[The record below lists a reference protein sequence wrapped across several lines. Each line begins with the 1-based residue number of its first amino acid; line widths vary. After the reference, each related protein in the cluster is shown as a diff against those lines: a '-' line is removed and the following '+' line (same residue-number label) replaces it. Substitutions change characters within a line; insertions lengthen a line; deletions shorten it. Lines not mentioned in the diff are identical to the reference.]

1 MGNNL
6 FLSTTTTTQDGVSA
20 TFSSFSFNA
29 GNYRNAYSGVYNSKP
44 PTRCVVKI
52 SKSGKIA
59 SMAKKRRGSKRI
71 AADDK
76 NAKYATTTSVVPPSY
91 SASADKNVMARQ
103 IADLI
108 LSQPEN
114 SHNDITEIVTSVTQ
128 SLDPTTQMMFD
139 DAVVSNLARKCSLE
153 FNKRKDGS
161 SDSVKR
167 PLQFNIPVL
176 LKIQYKHPFLSANNN
191 DMICVEPFIT
201 GKYHRFVSNNGTL
214 LFQGTLGA
222 FCHFSFHH
230 SNGNF
235 IIVDIQGVRK
245 ETLYELT
252 DPAIHT
258 AGKGGLFGELD
269 LGDVGIDAFFL
280 THECNGL
287 CRDLP
292 RPDAHVNSRSTSR
305 VNMKEKI
312 MMKNGNFDPT
322 KKRQTHRKT
331 RASKP

>member
-1 MGNNL
+1 MGNSL
-6 FLSTTTTTQDGVSA
+6 FLSTTTATQDGVSA

-29 GNYRNAYSGVYNSKP
+29 GNYRNAYSGFYNSTP

-52 SKSGKIA
+52 AKASKIA
-59 SMAKKRRGSKRI
+59 SMVKKRRSSKKIVVGGVSAPGSVS
-71 AADDK
+71 DL
-76 NAKYATTTSVVPPSY
+76 SLPSF
-91 SASADKNVMARQ
+91 SASTDKNVMAKQ

-108 LSQPEN
+108 LSRPEN
-114 SHNDITEIVTSVTQ
+114 SHHEISQIVTNVTQ
-128 SLDPTTQMMFD
+128 KLDPTAQMMFD
-139 DAVVSNLARKCSLE
+139 DAVVSNLAHKCSLE

-167 PLQFNIPVL
+167 PLQFNVPDM
-176 LKIQYKHPFLSANNN
+176 LKIQYKHPFLSANV
-191 DMICVEPFIT
+191 DQTICVEPFIT
-201 GKYHRFVSNNGTL
+201 GEYHRFVSNNGTL

-222 FCHFSFHH
+222 FCHFSYHH

-269 LGDVGIDAFFL
+269 LGDVGIDAFFM

-292 RPDAHVNSRSTSR
+292 RPDAHINSKSTSR

-312 MMKNGNFDPT
+312 MLKNGTFDPT
-322 KKRQTHRKT
+322 KKRVSHRRKT
-331 RASKP
+331 